1 MTHLQNKSDILMEA
15 AKLSHDKGFYPAVAH
30 NSYYCCFQLLYLE
43 PHNNQK

>member
-30 NSYYCCFQLLYLE
+30 NSFTVAFSY
-43 PHNNQK
+43 